1 MPTRVL
7 SLLRGADAGAARA
20 ADPALDINAY
30 AVAEDVELT
39 LVLKDAGV
47 ELGLQRASAR
57 PGSVAGVEVPV
68 AEPATDLL
76 ALLGSGVTVLAVTED
91 LTARGLDPATL
102 LPGIDLVDER
112 ALSSLISTSDVTLA
126 TTS

>member
-20 ADPALDINAY
+20 ADPALDLNAY

-47 ELGLQRASAR
+47 ELGLQRATAR

-68 AEPATDLL
+68 SEPATDLL

-91 LTARGLDPATL
+91 LTARGLDPGAL
-102 LPGIDLVDER
+102 LPGIDLVAEQE
-112 ALSSLISTSDVTLA
+112 LSALISTSDVTLA

>member
-20 ADPALDINAY
+20 ADPALDLNAY
-30 AVAEDVELT
+30 AVAEDIELT

-47 ELGLQRASAR
+47 ELGLGRATAR
-57 PGSVAGVEVPV
+57 PGTVAGVEVPA
-68 AEPATDLL
+68 AEPSTDLL

-91 LTARGLDPATL
+91 LTARGLDPADL
-102 LPGIDLVDER
+102 LPGIEPVTER
-112 ALSSLISTSDVTLA
+112 ELSSLLTTSDVTLP

>member
-20 ADPALDINAY
+20 ADPALDLNAY

-47 ELGLQRASAR
+47 ELGLERAAAK
-57 PGSVAGVEVPV
+57 PGSVAGVEVPA

-91 LTARGLDPATL
+91 LAARGLDPSEL
-102 LPGIDLVDER
+102 LPGIDVVGEVELSGLV
-112 ALSSLISTSDVTLA
+112 AVSDVTLT

>member
-20 ADPALDINAY
+20 ADPALDLNAY

-47 ELGLQRASAR
+47 ELGLEHATAR
-57 PGSVAGVEVPV
+57 PGTVAGVEVPA

-91 LTARGLDPATL
+91 LTARGLDPADL
-102 LPGIDLVDER
+102 LPGIEPVTER
-112 ALSSLISTSDVTLA
+112 ELSSLLTTSDVTLP